1 MAIPGSIIVI
11 IVVLMVKSSPLD
23 VLKWLVFVVIFYS
36 SGAMLRAG
44 LVPKELSMDLEKSD
58 FWHILKWPYIT
69 KIFFFKLVMK
79 CLI

>member
-11 IVVLMVKSSPLD
+11 IVALVVKSSPLD

-36 SGAMLRAG
+36 SEAMLRAG

-58 FWHILKWPYIT
+58 LKNHLET
-69 KIFFFKLVMK
+69 MNMK
-79 CLI
+79 